1 MAMCIIMPN
10 GKGLSTKCTLIITHL
25 IKAKLAAISTCLFAH
40 NCQHSGKVGFRKQN
54 QSHLSSISSASNR
67 MLKEEEV
74 WFFFER
80 ELPSLSET
88 NWQTSHSQSLST
100 EYGDFCEDAKERER
114 FSWHGGNNIDK
125 HCLDEGD
132 DAPTPFPGKWVGLSA
147 A

>member
-1 MAMCIIMPN
+1 MTMYIIMPN

-25 IKAKLAAISTCLFAH
+25 IKAKLAAVSTCLFAH
-40 NCQHSGKVGFRKQN
+40 NCQHREKGSRKQN

-67 MLKEEEV
+67 MLKEEGV
-74 WFFFER
+74 FFRER
-80 ELPSLSET
+80 ELPFLSQT

-132 DAPTPFPGKWVGLSA
+132 DAPTPFPGKWVGISA